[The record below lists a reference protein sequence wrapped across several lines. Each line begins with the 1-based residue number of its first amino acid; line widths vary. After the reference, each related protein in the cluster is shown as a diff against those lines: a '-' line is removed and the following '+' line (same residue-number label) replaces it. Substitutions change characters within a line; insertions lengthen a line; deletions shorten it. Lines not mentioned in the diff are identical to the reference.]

1 MNITVK
7 SSAHFAFAEHGLSI
21 GKLVLILIIL
31 FLLAIDSDRT
41 IERSNRSNDTRST
54 VRMESE
60 RNINQTFENVRE
72 AERTAFY
79 VKGVQLWM

>member
-7 SSAHFAFAEHGLSI
+7 SSARFAFTEHSLRT

-31 FLLAIDSDRT
+31 FLLVIGSDRT
-41 IERSNRSNDTRST
+41 IERSHRSNDTRST